1 VAYRWS
7 CEITAIPAYDLFNA
21 KVAYLTADGQW
32 EFSGWVENLT
42 YEEYLVHNS
51 VLNLG
56 IAQLSLPAA
65 LRTLGVTINYQ
76 FGE

>member
-1 VAYRWS
+1 MAYRWS

-32 EFSGWVENLT
+32 EFSGWVKHLT

-51 VLNLG
+51 VVSVNG
-56 IAQLSLPAA
+56 
-65 LRTLGVTINYQ
+65 GVTSLSHAVFEKS
-76 FGE
+76 FGH